1 MRDSFSNASLWGC
14 AMLERTADRLI
25 VAFNFP
31 PFTDGSAVTVAKRI
45 IEAAVPVD
53 VIAADLSSVRARD
66 ESLIDL
72 VAPWLIEHYTV
83 KVPVLFADE
92 RSLVPFVERG
102 LGAVRRRRGLPYKEV
117 YSRSMWP
124 HSHFLAARLR
134 SEGDAHR
141 WIAEFSDPILWHVD
155 ATPRPSGPMSLSGA
169 NLRLLRAV
177 GSRAQ
182 AFLREHATVLAWSQF
197 IPFLL
202 ADELVFTNDQ
212 QLQVMLAD
220 APEWMREDVE
230 RRATISPH
238 PTLTSP
244 HYTAANG
251 SAPSSRPGRY
261 SIGYFGTFYPNRGGG
276 EFLEAIS
283 LLPAPLRDSLT
294 LDVYTDDAGGLLDA
308 ASRLGVAD
316 NVHRKAPLPFRRFLQ
331 TSGSYTALL
340 VNDIATSPFGVPS
353 PFLPS
358 KYSDYVGSPT
368 DTMAITLPGSPLD
381 QKHTRWR
388 AHVGDVDG
396 IAAMLAD
403 AVISVGELDRPRS
416 ENDSD
421 NAGE

>member
-1 MRDSFSNASLWGC
+1 
-14 AMLERTADRLI
+14 MLEKTADRLI

-45 IEAAVPVD
+45 VEADVPVD
-53 VIAADLSSVRARD
+53 VIAADLSAVRSRD
-66 ESLIDL
+66 ESLMDL
-72 VAPWLIEHYTV
+72 VAPWLVEHHTV

-92 RSLVPFVERG
+92 RSLIPFVERG
-102 LGAVRRRRGLPYKEV
+102 LRAVRQRRGLPYSEV

-134 SEGDAHR
+134 SEGNAHR

-155 ATPRPSGPMSLSGA
+155 GTPRPSGQISLSGA

-177 GSRAQ
+177 GARAQ
-182 AFLREHATVLAWSQF
+182 DFLREHATVLAWAQF
-197 IPFLL
+197 VPFLL

-220 APEWMREDVE
+220 APEWMRDDVE

-238 PTLTSP
+238 PTLPPSHYAEERSPALPTSS
-244 HYTAANG
+244 G
-251 SAPSSRPGRY
+251 CF

-283 LLPAPLRDSLT
+283 LLPAHLRERLT
-294 LDVYTDDAGGLLDA
+294 LDVYTADAGRLLEVA
-308 ASRLGVAD
+308 AHLGIAD
-316 NVHRKAPLPFRRFLQ
+316 NVRKQAPLPFRRFLQ
-331 TSGSYTALL
+331 AAGGYDALL

-358 KYSDYVGSPT
+358 KYSDYAGSPAG
-368 DTMAITLPGSPLD
+368 TMAITQPGSPLD
-381 QKHTRWR
+381 QKPNRWR
-388 AHVGDVDG
+388 SHVGDVDG
-396 IAAMLAD
+396 IEKMLTRA
-403 AVISVGELDRPRS
+403 ITSL
-416 ENDSD
+416 N
-421 NAGE
+421 

>member
-1 MRDSFSNASLWGC
+1 
-14 AMLERTADRLI
+14 MLERTADRLI

-45 IEAAVPVD
+45 VEADVPVD
-53 VIAADLSSVRARD
+53 VIAANLSAIRSRD
-66 ESLIDL
+66 ESLVDL
-72 VAPWLIEHYTV
+72 IAPWLVEHHTV
-83 KVPVLFADE
+83 KVPILFADE
-92 RSLVPFVERG
+92 RSVVPFVERG
-102 LGAVRRRRGLPYKEV
+102 LRAVRKRRASPYKEV

-134 SEGDAHR
+134 SDGDAPR

-155 ATPRPSGPMSLSGA
+155 ATPRPSGKVSLSGA

-182 AFLREHATVLAWSQF
+182 AFLREHATVLAWAQF

-220 APEWMREDVE
+220 APAWMRDDVE

-238 PTLTSP
+238 PTLTP
-244 HYTAANG
+244 AHYSTEHSLG
-251 SAPSSRPGRY
+251 RPERPSRFT
-261 SIGYFGTFYPNRGGG
+261 IGYFGTFYPNRGGG

-283 LLPAPLRDSLT
+283 LLPAHLRDHLI
-294 LDVYTDDAGGLLDA
+294 LDVYTGDAGRLLDA
-308 ASRLGVAD
+308 ATRLGVAD
-316 NVHRKAPLPFRRFLQ
+316 NVRTQAPLPFRRFLQ
-331 TSGSYTALL
+331 KSGTYDALL

-358 KYSDYVGSPT
+358 KYSDYAGSPAE
-368 DTMAITLPGSPLD
+368 TMAITLPGSPLD
-381 QKHTRWR
+381 HKPARWR
-388 AHVGDVDG
+388 GHSADIDG
-396 IAAMLAD
+396 IAAML
-403 AVISVGELDRPRS
+403 GEAIMSIDKNQPT
-416 ENDSD
+416 
-421 NAGE
+421 

>member
-1 MRDSFSNASLWGC
+1 MRNDSSNASLWVS
-14 AMLERTADRLI
+14 AMRKSTADRLI

-45 IEAAVPVD
+45 VEADVPVD
-53 VIAADLSSVRARD
+53 VVSADLSAVRSRD
-66 ESLIDL
+66 ESLVDL
-72 VAPWLIEHYTV
+72 VAPWLVEHHTV

-102 LGAVRRRRGLPYKEV
+102 LIAVRQRRGRPYEEV

-141 WIAEFSDPILWHVD
+141 WIAEFSDPILWHAD
-155 ATPRPSGPMSLSGA
+155 ATLRPSGAVSLSGA

-182 AFLREHATVLAWSQF
+182 AFLRENATVLAWAQF
-197 IPFLL
+197 VPFLL
-202 ADELVFTNDQ
+202 ADELVFTNEQ
-212 QLQVMLAD
+212 QLQVMLND
-220 APEWMREDVE
+220 APEWMRAGVE
-230 RRATISPH
+230 SRATISPH
-238 PTLTSP
+238 PTLPASHYRAEKGSP
-244 HYTAANG
+244 Q
-251 SAPSSRPGRY
+251 PSPQDRF
-261 SIGYFGTFYPNRGGG
+261 SIGYFGTFYPNCGGG

-283 LLPAPLRDSLT
+283 LLPASLRARIT
-294 LDVYTDDAGGLLDA
+294 LDVYTGDAGHLLDA
-308 ASRLGVAD
+308 AIRLGVAD
-316 NVHRKAPLPFRRFLQ
+316 SVRKQSPLQYRRFLQ
-331 TSGSYTALL
+331 TSNSYNALL

-358 KYSDYVGSPT
+358 KYSDYAGSTT

-381 QKHTRWR
+381 QKPARWR

-396 IAAMLAD
+396 IAAMLEE
-403 AVISVGELDRPRS
+403 AVVATGKNILFP
-416 ENDSD
+416 
-421 NAGE
+421 